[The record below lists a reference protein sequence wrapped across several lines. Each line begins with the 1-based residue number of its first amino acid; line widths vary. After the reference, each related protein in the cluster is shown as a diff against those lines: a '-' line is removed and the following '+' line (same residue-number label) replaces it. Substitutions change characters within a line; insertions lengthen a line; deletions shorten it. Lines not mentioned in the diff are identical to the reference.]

1 MLGYLGVEA
10 SMTKVTV
17 GRWGKSL
24 ALRVPIDIAQ
34 ASGLADGEQVEIE
47 LKDGDIV
54 IRRPEASAEARTR
67 ALEALDRLFARSKGV
82 TLDDVTLRELI
93 EEGRRG

>member
-1 MLGYLGVEA
+1 
-10 SMTKVTV
+10 MTRVTV

-24 ALRVPIDIAQ
+24 ALRVPLDVVQ

-54 IRRPEASAEARTR
+54 IRRPEASTEAQAR
-67 ALEALDRLFARSKGV
+67 ALKALDRLFEKSKGV
-82 TLDDVTLRELI
+82 TLGDVTIREMI